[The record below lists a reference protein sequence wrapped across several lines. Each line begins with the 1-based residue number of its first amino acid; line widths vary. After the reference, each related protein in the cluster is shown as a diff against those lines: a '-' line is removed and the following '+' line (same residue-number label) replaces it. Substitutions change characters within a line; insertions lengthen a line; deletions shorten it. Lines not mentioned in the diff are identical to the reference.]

1 MSAIR
6 FHMNDIM
13 RKTWYFM
20 QKIIFLDF
28 PWKKNLKMVMHYC
41 LDNGKCK
48 EIRISKQF
56 QNNFVIFSQI
66 ESNSK
71 HYLEMDQLSLK
82 LIYSAKSWSNWTSR
96 GCFGILRMS
105 RFQTVPGHV
114 FRASFELIKLYHW
127 TIWW

>member
-1 MSAIR
+1 
-6 FHMNDIM
+6 
-13 RKTWYFM
+13 
-20 QKIIFLDF
+20 
-28 PWKKNLKMVMHYC
+28 MVMHYC

-82 LIYSAKSWSNWTSR
+82 LIYSAKSWSN
-96 GCFGILRMS
+96 
-105 RFQTVPGHV
+105 
-114 FRASFELIKLYHW
+114 
-127 TIWW
+127 

>member
-1 MSAIR
+1 MTLCGK
-6 FHMNDIM
+6 HDILC
-13 RKTWYFM
+13 KKLF
-20 QKIIFLDF
+20 FLTF
-28 PWKKNLKMVMHYC
+28 LEKKNLKMVMHYC

-82 LIYSAKSWSNWTSR
+82 LIYSAKSWSN
-96 GCFGILRMS
+96 
-105 RFQTVPGHV
+105 
-114 FRASFELIKLYHW
+114 
-127 TIWW
+127 